1 MRTFFLLLCNLKA
14 EAARAAAQDRV
25 RAKVALAKARAALVQ
40 AKEVIPLAE
49 VIHLEAV
56 TRQAVVIRPEAVT
69 RQAVAIRP
77 EAVTRQ
83 VEAAETV
90 ATTSSMIELFRS

>member
-1 MRTFFLLLCNLKA
+1 MPSSIISLPEAAAEADLAADLAA

-49 VIHLEAV
+49 VIHLVAV
-56 TRQAVVIRPEAVT
+56 TRQAVVIRP
-69 RQAVAIRP
+69 
-77 EAVTRQ
+77 
-83 VEAAETV
+83 EAAETV